1 VPSAIYVTV
10 VIIATAGLVYELIAA
25 AAASYLLGDSITQFS
40 TVIGGYLFAMG
51 VGSFLSRYLRRGLA
65 AWFVQVQILVG
76 LAGGWSAAL
85 LFLAFAHTHSFRLI
99 LYALVGVIGMLVG
112 LEIPLLLRLLRER
125 LVLRELVA
133 HVLSLDYL
141 GALAASIL
149 FPLFLVPRLGLIRT
163 AFVVGLANVAVGLW
177 STWIFRQEITVAR
190 FLRAAAL
197 VALFA
202 LGGGLAAAEQ
212 LTAWSEA
219 NLYADEVILAR
230 SSPYQRIVLTRA
242 GDDVRLFLNGHLQFS
257 SRDEYRYHEALI
269 HPALAAHPD
278 PRRVLVLGGGD
289 GLGMREI
296 LKYPAVRSVRLVDL
310 DPEMTRLFSTHTF
323 LRTLNDGAF
332 ADPRVTVVN
341 DDAFVWLDRQSDAF
355 DIIVV
360 DLPDPHS
367 FSLGKLY
374 TRSFYRA
381 LRRRLAPGGMAV
393 VQATSPLFAR
403 RSFWCIVETI
413 RSAGFT
419 PNPYHVYVPAF
430 GEWGFVLAAQQ
441 PYRPPERYPDGLRFL
456 TVQGT
461 PPLFDFPPD
470 MARLP
475 VEVNRLDNQ
484 ILVQYYSEEWQRV
497 FPSSY

>member
-1 VPSAIYVTV
+1 MPSAVYVSV
-10 VIIATAGLVYELIAA
+10 VVIATAGLIYELIAA
-25 AAASYLLGDSITQFS
+25 AAASYLLGDSLTQFS
-40 TVIGGYLFAMG
+40 TVIGSYLFAMG
-51 VGSFLSRYLRRGLA
+51 IGSYLSRYLRRNLA
-65 AWFVQVQILVG
+65 AWFVQGQILVG

-85 LFLAFAHTHSFRLI
+85 LFLAFVHTQYFRAI
-99 LYALVGVIGMLVG
+99 LYGLVGAIGVLVG
-112 LEIPLLLRLLRER
+112 LEIPLLLRLLRQR
-125 LVLRELVA
+125 LALRELVA

-163 AFVVGLANVAVGLW
+163 AFAFGLANVAVGLW
-177 STWIFRQEITVAR
+177 STWIFRQEIVVAR
-190 FLRAAAL
+190 FLRAVAVAAML
-197 VALFA
+197 I
-202 LGGGLAAAEQ
+202 LGGGLIAAEQ
-212 LTAWSEA
+212 LTAWAEVR
-219 NLYADEVILAR
+219 LYADEVILAR

-289 GLGMREI
+289 GLGLREI
-296 LKYPAVRSVRLVDL
+296 LKYPAVRSVTLVDL
-310 DPEMTRLFSTHTF
+310 DPEMTRLFSTHAF
-323 LRTLNDGAF
+323 LRGLNEGAF
-332 ADPRVTVVN
+332 ADRRVRVVN
-341 DDAFVWLDRQSDAF
+341 DDAFVWLDRQTDVF
-355 DIIVV
+355 DVVIV

-374 TRSFYRA
+374 SRSFYR
-381 LRRRLAPGGMAV
+381 LVRSRLAPGGLAT

-413 RSAGFT
+413 GSAGLL
-419 PNPYHVYVPAF
+419 PHPYHVHVPSF
-430 GEWGFVLAAQQ
+430 GAWGFVLASQTPYQ
-441 PYRPPERYPDGLRFL
+441 PPRRYPEGLRFL
-456 TVQGT
+456 TVRGT
-461 PPLFDFPPD
+461 PALFDFPPD
-470 MARLP
+470 MARVP

-484 ILVQYYSEEWQRV
+484 VLVQYYAEEWRRV